1 MLLDEVRALWAARGL
16 VWVLAKR
23 EISARHAG
31 SVAGAVWAY
40 LPPLLT
46 VAAYYLV
53 FDVVFA
59 MRLGEQ
65 APVRSVGAYL
75 IVGSLPWMAFCDS
88 ISRATNSLID
98 AGSLLQ
104 KNPLPPALF
113 PARTV
118 VASAVIF
125 GPLIALMTLAYAPM
139 HRFSPALVAL
149 LPLALLQVVLCWLL
163 GYLLAVCAAALRDV
177 TAIVGFVLS
186 VGIYLS
192 PVLFPASMFPA
203 AWAWVL
209 WLNPMAPLVGGYQSV
224 VLSGQWP
231 QWSTW
236 IVTLAWITL
245 TALLLDKVVKRSQEQ
260 LVDWL

>member
-1 MLLDEVRALWAARGL
+1 MLLAEARALWAARGL

-23 EISARHAG
+23 DVSARHAG
-31 SVAGAVWAY
+31 SLAGALWAY

-53 FDVVFA
+53 FDIVFA

-75 IVGSLPWMAFCDS
+75 IVGSLPWMAFCDAV
-88 ISRATNSLID
+88 SRATSSLID
-98 AGSLLQ
+98 AGGLLQ

-118 VASAVIF
+118 IASAVIY
-125 GPLIALMTLAYAPM
+125 GPLVVLMTLAYAPV
-139 HRFSPALVAL
+139 HKFSPALVAL
-149 LPLALLQVVLCWLL
+149 LPLALLQLILCWLL
-163 GYLLAVCAAALRDV
+163 GYLLAIFAAALRDV
-177 TAIVGFVLS
+177 IAIVGFVLS
-186 VGIYLS
+186 IGIYLS

-203 AWAWVL
+203 SWRWVL

-231 QWSTW
+231 QASTW
-236 IVTLAWITL
+236 AVTLCWIAL
-245 TALLLDKVVKRSQEQ
+245 IALLLNTVVKRSREQ